1 VTDDNH
7 PLTCAE
13 CGCVSDS
20 EAAGWR
26 GYYGTEDELVLFC
39 SECAEREF
47 GLKKT

>member
-1 VTDDNH
+1 
-7 PLTCAE
+7 
-13 CGCVSDS
+13 VSDS